1 MSIINIE
8 KYYLIRTSVVA
19 FSIHL
24 VWLLLQNVSGILFI
38 MRFLYT
44 ILFHIDFFKHVLFVF
59 TPNFFFHSHMFF
71 FFLRVLF
78 SFTRFVYLFIYT
90 IFLPPFLLLLHDIF
104 THFTSFYPSQTEEAS
119 KYSKNSFI
127 TTVM

>member
-59 TPNFFFHSHMFF
+59 TPNFFFHSHTFF

-78 SFTRFVYLFIYT
+78 SFTRFVYLFTRFSYRPFSCFYT
-90 IFLPPFLLLLHDIF
+90 IFSHILLLFIHPKPRKPANIQRTVLLLL
-104 THFTSFYPSQTEEAS
+104 
-119 KYSKNSFI
+119 
-127 TTVM
+127 

>member
-59 TPNFFFHSHMFF
+59 TPNFFFSLSHV
-71 FFLRVLF
+71 FLL
-78 SFTRFVYLFIYT
+78 FTRFIQLYTICLFIYT